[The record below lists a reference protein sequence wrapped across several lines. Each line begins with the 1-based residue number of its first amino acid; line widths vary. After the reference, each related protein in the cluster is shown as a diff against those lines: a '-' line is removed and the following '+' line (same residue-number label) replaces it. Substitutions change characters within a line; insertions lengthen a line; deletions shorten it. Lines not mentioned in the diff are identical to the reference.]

1 MKSRI
6 ATVCAAAAVTGLASV
21 SFAQVELDDLAGSAT
36 INLPGIS
43 TNGGDAGVVSLRR
56 NVGGGGDLLEDI
68 QQQWYWI
75 GINGAAE
82 VSIDQLAG
90 GTMGPTVSTTSFG
103 SQDGNRVRAMYGVG
117 EDISVR
123 VQYELS
129 GGSAGSY
136 KNTLSRVATIFNNSN
151 TTQTV
156 SFFSFSDLA
165 LTNII
170 TPPVGFLPDDLD
182 ETALALNA
190 SGSRIRQ
197 FDVLTIN
204 GTTVV
209 TDSTTLANPTPS
221 AIQIGDAADILAA
234 LNDGSATTLDGTS
247 DFGDP
252 AGNETGENI
261 GFAYQWD
268 ITLAPGQAYAVAED
282 LLITPEPSTFL
293 VLGGSGMLLALRR
306 RNRHEA

>member
-68 QQQWYWI
+68 EQQWYWI
-75 GINGAAE
+75 GINGGAE

-90 GTMGPTVSTTSFG
+90 GTMGPIVSTTSFD
-103 SQDGNRVRAMYGVG
+103 SDNGNRVRAMYGVD

-170 TPPVGFLPDDLD
+170 TPPVGFLPDEID

-197 FDVLTIN
+197 YDYLLSN
-204 GTTVV
+204 GDVV

-221 AIQIGDAADILAA
+221 AIQIGDAAALLAA
-234 LNDGSATTLDGTS
+234 LNDGSATTLDGSS

-252 AGNETGENI
+252 AGSETGENI
-261 GFAYQWD
+261 GFAFQWD